1 MLKSGANR
9 IGGRF
14 GYCQV
19 VSDLHSKAAWSCKRS
34 METCDCVLHAARLAT
49 IMEDAARFIRASVG
63 IVEHLRLAVAADQ
76 RLAMALASV
85 KRYQSKRF
93 EHNYRDLI
101 VGGPY
106 QNAVRFFLDELY
118 GLTDYSNRDAQF
130 ARIAG
135 AIDRLL
141 PKLAVETA
149 VALARLHVLTE
160 QLDFAMAQAWLM
172 APQLETAAE
181 RYLFSWR
188 SVGQSDMREQQLRL
202 VIELGRNL
210 ERLTRT
216 PGLRLL
222 LKMMRNPA
230 HAAGLHE
237 LQHFL
242 ESGFDTFASLAK
254 RNGASGEFL
263 RLIESRESQFVGSLF
278 DPRFDIASALRDDIL
293 PAGSIANQ

>member
-1 MLKSGANR
+1 
-9 IGGRF
+9 
-14 GYCQV
+14 
-19 VSDLHSKAAWSCKRS
+19 
-34 METCDCVLHAARLAT
+34 
-49 IMEDAARFIRASVG
+49 MEDAVRIIRASVSK
-63 IVEHLRLAVAADQ
+63 VEHLRLAVAADA
-76 RLAMALASV
+76 RLEMALASV
-85 KRYQSKRF
+85 KRYQSQRF
-93 EHNYRDLI
+93 EHSYRDLI
-101 VGGPY
+101 AGGPY
-106 QNAVRFFLDELY
+106 QYAARFFLDELY

-149 VALARLHVLTE
+149 IALARLHVLTE

-172 APQLETAAE
+172 APPLETAAE
-181 RYLFSWR
+181 TYLTAWR
-188 SVGQSDMREQQLRL
+188 SVGQPEVREQQLRL
-202 VIELGRNL
+202 VIELGLDL

-222 LKMMRNPA
+222 LKIMRKPA

-242 ESGFDTFASLAK
+242 ESGFDTFATLAK
-254 RNGASGEFL
+254 RRGGAGEFL
-263 RLIESRESQFVGSLF
+263 HLIEDRESQFIRNLF

-293 PAGSIANQ
+293 PTGSIANR